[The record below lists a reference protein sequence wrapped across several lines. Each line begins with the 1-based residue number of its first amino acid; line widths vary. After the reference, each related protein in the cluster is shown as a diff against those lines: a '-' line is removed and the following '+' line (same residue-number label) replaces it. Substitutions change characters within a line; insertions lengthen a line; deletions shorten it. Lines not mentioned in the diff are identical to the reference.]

1 VKSRVHPAHLWDLDL
16 VQEARAQVLQHN
28 AVRGG
33 EEREHV
39 ADEVLLAVVQLVP
52 VRLVRAEVDLLGC
65 RSKAE
70 TGRLMHSLL
79 SVLSMHMRQQAYGQQ
94 RAVHSCSRMSGGFSS
109 LLAM

>member
-1 VKSRVHPAHLWDLDL
+1 MPPAHLWDLDL

-28 AVRGG
+28 AIRGG

-70 TGRLMHSLL
+70 TGRLMYSLL

-94 RAVHSCSRMSGGFSS
+94 RAVHS
-109 LLAM
+109 